1 MRRIFHKSVHYIPAI
16 MAVPEICT
24 DTMEHSW
31 KSLYASERVKAAVR
45 EHANEVSLSIPS
57 SKAKVVTLGNSGVGK
72 TSIIYRQLYG
82 GELTTH
88 NATIGASFVTC
99 EADLDGESLQM
110 QIWDTAGQ
118 ERFRCMVPMYMRNAT
133 AAIIV
138 YDITSRQ
145 SFDDVENW
153 IRELERC
160 SGQTDPLLFLIGNK
174 GDLGD
179 RRQVAYG
186 EGATKAL
193 MHNAKFYEI
202 TALDPVLID
211 EMLLDLA
218 KTIQSGNIV
227 VFEEGHDVADLI
239 PELSESVYI
248 PLQKRCCGIL

>member
-1 MRRIFHKSVHYIPAI
+1 MDHDISNKTSGSSVFQALLG
-16 MAVPEICT
+16 A
-24 DTMEHSW
+24 TMEHSW

-45 EHANEVSLSIPS
+45 EHADEVSLSIPM
-57 SKAKVVTLGNSGVGK
+57 SKAKVVVLGNSGVGK
-72 TSIIYRQLYG
+72 TSIIYRQRYG
-82 GELTTH
+82 GELAPY

-99 EADLDGESLQM
+99 EADVSGESVQM

-118 ERFRCMVPMYMRNAT
+118 ERFRCMVPMYMRNTA

-145 SFDDVENW
+145 SFNDVEEW

-160 SGQTDPLLFLIGNK
+160 SGHTDPVLFLVGNK

-202 TALDPVLID
+202 TALDPILID

-218 KTIQSGNIV
+218 KTIHSKDSAYV
-227 VFEEGHDVADLI
+227 EEGNDAVLRLSLRQRRGFDVPI
-239 PELSESVYI
+239 
-248 PLQKRCCGIL
+248 QQRCCGIPT